1 MDGKALAER
10 VRNEVAADVAGLG
23 PIGLATVLVGD
34 DPASDVYIRLKHKA
48 STEVGI
54 DSRDIRL
61 PATTTEAE
69 LLEHVGELNADD
81 SVHGILVQLPLPA
94 GLDEAA
100 IIAAIDPTKDV
111 DGLHPFNAGQL
122 LLGRPTFVGA
132 TPVGV
137 LALLDEYDVELA
149 GARAV
154 VIGRSD
160 IVGKPAALLL
170 LQRHATVTIC
180 HSRTRD
186 LGAEVASADVVVAAV
201 GVPGLV
207 AIRLGEGGRNR
218 DRRRDHAHRGWP
230 RRRRGARRRG
240 PRRAPHARSRRGR
253 ADDDR
258 DAPGERRQGRAL
270 PLRGACV
277 SSFLRL
283 CFARS

>member
-1 MDGKALAER
+1 MFVRRLRPTSR
-10 VRNEVAADVAGLG
+10 VLG
-23 PIGLATVLVGD
+23 RS
-34 DPASDVYIRLKHKA
+34 ASPRC
-48 STEVGI
+48 S
-54 DSRDIRL
+54 S
-61 PATTTEAE
+61 ATTRPPTSTSASSTRPRRRS
-69 LLEHVGELNADD
+69 GSTRATSGFRPRPPRPSCSSTWRELNADD

-132 TPVGV
+132 TPLGV

-201 GVPGLV
+201 GVP
-207 AIRLGEGGRNR
+207 A
-218 DRRRDHAHRGWP
+218 
-230 RRRRGARRRG
+230 
-240 PRRAPHARSRRGR
+240 
-253 ADDDR
+253 
-258 DAPGERRQGRAL
+258 
-270 PLRGACV
+270 
-277 SSFLRL
+277 SSDPTG
-283 CFARS
+283 